1 MADLIKGLDVSVIQG
16 TIDFAKVAAEG
27 VQFVICRCGV
37 GNSGKDSTYDRNM
50 ANAKAAGLQVMA
62 YHFVYPLPPQ
72 AGNPTRNPTAQA
84 QLHAGYANGA
94 LAACDL
100 EWPTQPDWAKWGC
113 SAAQIGEWA
122 LEYLEA
128 YESLTGIRPLVY
140 TYPDFAHHVNLP
152 PAIAGYPLWIASYAS
167 TPLIPAPW
175 TDWALWQDTG
185 GGGKLPNGAPVDTD
199 KARDLSLWAPQ
210 MALPAPPVT
219 ILSPV
224 EVAPP
229 APPVPDQGPS
239 QVPPPAPVTVP
250 VPAPV
255 YNPNIFSL
263 IAQILNGL
271 FRKYLK

>member
-16 TIDFAKVAAEG
+16 IVDFTKVAAEG
-27 VQFVICRCGV
+27 IQFVICRCGV
-37 GNSGKDSTYDRNM
+37 GNSGKDSTYDKNM
-50 ANAKAAGLQVMA
+50 ADAKAAGLQVMA

-72 AGNPTRNPTAQA
+72 AGNPTRAPAEQA
-84 QLHAGYANGA
+84 KMHAGYANGA

-122 LEYLEA
+122 LEYLQA
-128 YESLTGIRPLVY
+128 YENLTGIKPLVY

-152 PAIAGYPLWIASYAS
+152 PAIASYPLWIASYAP

-199 KARDLSLWAPQ
+199 KARDLSLWNTTVTATPVVQ
-210 MALPAPPVT
+210 PLP
-219 ILSPV
+219 
-224 EVAPP
+224 E
-229 APPVPDQGPS
+229 PS
-239 QVPPPAPVTVP
+239 VDVPPPVDVS

-255 YNPNIFSL
+255 PVSQPAPTPVSSSNIFTL
-263 IAQILNGL
+263 IGSVLSGL
-271 FRKYLK
+271 FKK